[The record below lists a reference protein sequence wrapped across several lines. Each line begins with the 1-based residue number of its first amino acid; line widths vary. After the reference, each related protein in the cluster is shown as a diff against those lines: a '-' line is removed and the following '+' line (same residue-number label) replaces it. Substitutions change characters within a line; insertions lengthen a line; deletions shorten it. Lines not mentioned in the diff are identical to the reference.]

1 LNFEEDEVH
10 EGNGDMKWVKVLAKS
25 ANHDRGVLRKLI
37 EGAVSDRATNRRRL
51 SLRNREVHTGAA
63 APREQSGEGAD
74 AEVVGGHRND
84 RFFRI
89 PVHATA
95 ALLVACLAL
104 AVTGCSSGDV
114 ASSPPSSPAESTSAD
129 RPTVTLDG
137 TYLVEWDGTGTRNGA
152 PADDMRNEKNGWAFR
167 TTCNERGCLAT
178 GGSIADPSNP
188 SAPLA
193 NVRVADYVDG
203 RWLMT
208 VFGDGAMSCD
218 GPGGAKHSGDGWT
231 IWDIVVAPD
240 GSLTPTVTVV
250 GTDDCASI
258 EVYTPRMTK
267 LDDSLSG
274 VPVPDPIDQPALVR
288 SNAAAFHGEYTLTL
302 TPRAQPG
309 LREATNHR
317 VATFC
322 LRSGDR
328 CITTSIDEASPVP
341 AVPIKDFTVLQ
352 FADDAFTN
360 TSRAATQPCDGGDV
374 GQAQTSE
381 ILPLPQAAATPLP
394 QLIGERT
401 VQGCAD
407 TAVTDIEYVLV
418 GA

>member
-1 LNFEEDEVH
+1 
-10 EGNGDMKWVKVLAKS
+10 MKWVMKVRAKN
-25 ANHDRGVLRKLI
+25 ANDDQDVLRNLI
-37 EGAVSDRATNRRRL
+37 EGKVGERATNPRRL
-51 SLRNREVHTGAA
+51 SVPSGREVHTGAA
-63 APREQSGEGAD
+63 VPREHSGAGAD
-74 AEVVGGHRND
+74 AVTVGGHGNG
-84 RFFRI
+84 RFWRI
-89 PVHATA
+89 PVHVRA
-95 ALLVACLAL
+95 ALLVACLAF
-104 AVTGCSSGDV
+104 AVMGCSSGDV
-114 ASSPPSSPAESTSAD
+114 ASSPPSSLAESTSVD

-167 TTCNERGCLAT
+167 TACNERGCLAT
-178 GGSIADPSNP
+178 GGSIADPTNP

-193 NVRVADYVDG
+193 DVRVADYVDG

-208 VFGDGAMSCD
+208 VFGENAMSCD
-218 GPGGAKHSGDGWT
+218 GPDGAEYSADGWT
-231 IWDIVVAPD
+231 IWDIPVKAD

-258 EVYTPRMTK
+258 EVYTPTMTK

-274 VPVPDPIDQPALVR
+274 VPVPDPIDQPALLR
-288 SNAAAFHGEYTLTL
+288 SNAAAFHGDYTLTL
-302 TPRAQPG
+302 TPRARPD
-309 LREATNHR
+309 LREVTNHR

-328 CITTSIDEASPVP
+328 CVTTSVDEASRVP
-341 AVPIKDFTVLQ
+341 AVAFEDFAVLQ
-352 FADDAFTN
+352 FADDAFTG

-394 QLIGERT
+394 QLTGERT

-407 TAVTDIEYVLV
+407 TAVTDIEYVLL
-418 GA
+418 GT